1 MDPAVWPKIPGGHT
15 AELVPEGRG
24 AQGEINNKGPQGG
37 GGSTTGS
44 QRYLLYLHAIILMCL
59 HVDLNASI
67 C

>member
-37 GGSTTGS
+37 GGQHYRESKIPFIFACHNSYVLT
-44 QRYLLYLHAIILMCL
+44 C
-59 HVDLNASI
+59 
-67 C
+67 